1 VVLNILNN
9 LRVGG
14 NKLERVYL
22 DHGASMPVDTRV
34 LEAITKNI
42 VENFGNPF
50 SLHTEGRM
58 GKKAV
63 EEARDRVASLIGAED
78 KASVIF
84 TSGAT
89 EANNLAIR
97 GIAHRNKNKGNH
109 IITSAIEHMSVINPC
124 KDLQKD
130 GFEVTFLPV
139 DEEGLVDPEK
149 VKEAITDKTILISI
163 MNANGEIGTIEPIRE
178 IAEIAKDKEIYFHTD
193 CVAAE
198 GRIPIDVEKDAVDL
212 LTLSSNDLYGPRG
225 AGALFIR
232 KGVKIQPVMY
242 GGGQERGLRAGTE
255 NVSSIIGMGLAA
267 EIAKDEMEKESARLK
282 GLRDKLIEDVLG
294 NIDEAYL
301 TGHRI
306 KRLPHHASF
315 RFNFIEGE
323 SIILNLDMEGISA
336 STGSACS
343 SKTLEPSHVLIALGL
358 KHEEA
363 HGSLVLTLG
372 RRNTEEDINRA
383 LEVIPTT
390 VGRLREMSPLY
401 KGK

>member
-1 VVLNILNN
+1 
-9 LRVGG
+9 
-14 NKLERVYL
+14 
-22 DHGASMPVDTRV
+22 MPVHTRV
-34 LEAITKNI
+34 LEAINKNM

-50 SLHTEGRM
+50 SLHTEGRF
-58 GKKAV
+58 GKKVV
-63 EEARDRVASLIGAED
+63 EEARDKVAKLIVAED

-97 GIAHRNKNKGNH
+97 GVGHRNKNKGNH

-139 DEEGLVDPEK
+139 DKEGLVDPEK

-178 IAEIAKDKEIYFHTD
+178 IAEIAKDKEIYFHSD

-198 GRIPIDVEKDAVDL
+198 GRIPIDVEKDGVDL

-225 AGALFIR
+225 AGALYIR
-232 KGVKIQPVMY
+232 KGVKIQPIMY

-255 NVSSIIGMGLAA
+255 NVSSIIGMGFAA
-267 EIAKDEMEKESARLK
+267 EIALDEMEKESARLK
-282 GLRDKLIEDVLG
+282 GLRDRLIEEVLG

-301 TGHRI
+301 TGHRT

-372 RRNTEEDINRA
+372 RRNTEDDINRA

-390 VGRLREMSPLY
+390 VARLREMSPLY
-401 KGK
+401 KGKSC

>member
-1 VVLNILNN
+1 
-9 LRVGG
+9 
-14 NKLERVYL
+14 
-22 DHGASMPVDTRV
+22 MPVDTRV
-34 LEAITKNI
+34 LEAINKNI
-42 VENFGNPF
+42 AENFGNPF
-50 SLHTEGRM
+50 SLHTEGRF

-63 EEARDRVASLIGAED
+63 EEARERVAKLIGAAD

-97 GIAHRNKNKGNH
+97 GVAHRNKNKGNH

-130 GFEVTFLPV
+130 GFEVNFLPV
-139 DEEGLVDPEK
+139 DKEGLVDPEK
-149 VKEAITDKTILISI
+149 VKEALTDKTILISI
-163 MNANGEIGTIEPIRE
+163 MNANGEIGTIEPIKE
-178 IAEIAKDKEIYFHTD
+178 IAEIARDKEIYFHSD

-198 GRIPIDVEKDAVDL
+198 GRIPIDVEKDAIDL

-255 NVSSIIGMGLAA
+255 NVISITGMGFAA
-267 EIAKDEMEKESARLK
+267 EIAQNEMEKGSARLK
-282 GLRDKLIEDVLG
+282 DMREKLIEGVLG
-294 NIDEAYL
+294 NIEEAYL
-301 TGHRI
+301 TGHRLR
-306 KRLPHHASF
+306 RLPHHASF

-372 RRNTEEDINRA
+372 RRNTDDDVNRA
-383 LEVIPTT
+383 LEVIPNT
-390 VGRLREMSPLY
+390 VARLREMSPLY

>member
-109 IITSAIEHMSVINPC
+109 IITSAI
-124 KDLQKD
+124 
-130 GFEVTFLPV
+130 
-139 DEEGLVDPEK
+139 VDPEK